1 MARFKKLPPDYA
13 PGLVLDLRSAP
24 EGGELKVPG
33 TLGGVPALRRRA
45 ECLVLV
51 HGFNNHAGEAATAY
65 LGFRTMQR
73 EQCSDLSAQALEQ
86 LLGDAFW
93 PGDARWSGPADWLD
107 FLVYPAAVDT
117 ARNAGP
123 ALAALLRTLQSEGL
137 LRVSFIGHSLG
148 CRVVLEAVR
157 DLVDHGGPAL
167 GRIALM
173 AAAVPIEM
181 VFTQGQFET
190 LLQRLQ
196 AERIEVSV
204 LHSNNDWVL
213 RGSFPP
219 GQALAGPSEAS
230 IRALGLKGPP
240 PSMPG
245 QGGNVAQVRMADAG
259 HSDYWGHERSDAAIR
274 AARQTG
280 RFFQLGALERELAVR
295 AATDT
300 RNVGTARPLGA
311 VREVGDARG
320 AAT

>member
-1 MARFKKLPPDYA
+1 MARFKELPSAYT

-24 EGGELKVPG
+24 EGGALKVPG
-33 TLGGVPALRRRA
+33 TLGGAPALRRRA

-51 HGFNNHAGEAATAY
+51 HGFNNHAGQAATAY
-65 LGFRTMQR
+65 LGFRTLQR
-73 EQCSDLSAQALEQ
+73 ELFSDLSAEALEKQ
-86 LLGDAFW
+86 LGDTFW

-107 FLVYPAAVDT
+107 FLVYPAAVHT
-117 ARNAGP
+117 ARDAGP
-123 ALAALLRTLQSEGL
+123 ALAALLRTLQGEGL
-137 LRVSFIGHSLG
+137 LRVSFMGHSLG

-157 DLVDHGGPAL
+157 DLMAHGGPAL

-181 VFTQGQFET
+181 VSAQGQFGP

-196 AERIEVSV
+196 AEHIEVTV

-230 IRALGLKGPP
+230 VRALGLKGPP

-245 QGGNVAQVRMADAG
+245 QGGNVKGLRVADAG
-259 HSDYWGHERSDAAIR
+259 HSDYWGHERTD
-274 AARQTG
+274 AARQVALHTG
-280 RFFQLGALERELAVR
+280 QFFKLGTPERHVAMRAQADTRSVGAVR
-295 AATDT
+295 H
-300 RNVGTARPLGA
+300 LGA
-311 VREVGDARG
+311 VRGLG
-320 AAT
+320 QTPH